1 MVVVFE
7 DGAELDELP
16 LRDSLE
22 HILLILCVVKKRSTL
37 AGGAQLIEVLEIV
50 RQEGLQ
56 DLLRTK

>member
-22 HILLILCVVKKRSTL
+22 HILLILCVVKERSTL

-50 RQEGLQ
+50 RKETL
-56 DLLRTK
+56 